1 MLVERIA
8 GGDAEALGDLYDRY
22 GRVAFGMLYRM
33 LPGPEAAEEVAQ
45 DAFHAVWRRASSY
58 RPERG
63 AVRTWL
69 LAICR
74 NAAIDWRRTRGK
86 RSEREVSIDTAADLI
101 ADGRVDERVV
111 DALREERVRELAQ
124 FEEALYEA
132 AAVGAARAD
141 PPRDLRARI
150 VLRHRGTRA
159 RRESDWGGARA
170 RAWLARPVPL
180 ALPLALAVFLV
191 VSFVAVGTARREAD
205 AYARALAGVA
215 DGRGGALAAQTDAP
229 PDARGALVI
238 PRSGDPYVVLE
249 LSSPP
254 N

>member
-8 GGDAEALGDLYDRY
+8 DGDAEALGELYDRY

-111 DALREERVRELAQ
+111 DALREERVRKAVSELPAEQ
-124 FEEALYEA
+124 RDALSLAFWGGYSQTEI
-132 AAVGAARAD
+132 AARTNT
-141 PPRDLRARI
+141 PLGTVKSRVRLGMTKLRER
-150 VLRHRGTRA
+150 
-159 RRESDWGGARA
+159 
-170 RAWLARPVPL
+170 
-180 ALPLALAVFLV
+180 LV
-191 VSFVAVGTARREAD
+191 DER
-205 AYARALAGVA
+205 
-215 DGRGGALAAQTDAP
+215 
-229 PDARGALVI
+229 
-238 PRSGDPYVVLE
+238 
-249 LSSPP
+249 
-254 N
+254 

>member
-101 ADGRVDERVV
+101 ADGRVDEREV
-111 DALREERVRELAQ
+111 DALRVERVRKAVSELPAEQ
-124 FEEALYEA
+124 RDVLP
-132 AAVGAARAD
+132 RAD

-150 VLRHRGTRA
+150 DLRHRGTRA
-159 RRESDWGGARA
+159 RRESDWGGARD

-191 VSFVAVGTARREAD
+191 LSFVAVGTARREAD

-215 DGRGGALAAQTDAP
+215 HGR
-229 PDARGALVI
+229 
-238 PRSGDPYVVLE
+238 VVA
-249 LSSPP
+249 
-254 N
+254 